1 MNAPFGSEAE
11 RLKLNVIADAVKMNI
26 PFFNT
31 GMLGSKRYMD
41 KQEAKVMNFL
51 RAYLEAVKILKTERE
66 SSIKALAQFTRV
78 NNLKAIAE
86 GYDYFNNQLQPVPY
100 PSVEAMQ
107 AVVAQLAENNSK
119 ARGVDA
125 RAYVNDRYLKRLE
138 EEGFVKKIWGK

>member
-1 MNAPFGSEAE
+1 VNAPFGSEAE